1 MEDEKSQS
9 PDHQF
14 QSGDGLKAIYDV
26 YMDDEEDGEW
36 EADQKVIA
44 APVYDD
50 VHMEEEKDVVAAA
63 AEEEEADR
71 QNRAAAVAADEDMA
85 HRLYIQDLMGM
96 DEWQLRDM
104 DRPSL
109 RSALEMPLSDFPSS
123 SSSRAGVGANT
134 TAQGN
139 FSAGTPQYA
148 LNLKE
153 PVGQPYVPSSV
164 RARWIFESAQGA
176 ESGNSRI
183 PGPLEVQEER
193 GKGPLEVEPEKGKGP
208 LEIQAEKSIQE
219 ILATTV
225 PSASNGGLRS
235 SLARPAEAEREA
247 VTNTTRGIMRFGPR
261 DFATTPARKTV
272 HFKDAAAGSSST
284 QRIPGGDG
292 KVAAVPGETP
302 PPAPANVVRSAGC
315 GVTIAPR
322 KPTVVSADDDPV
334 STKRR
339 ALLAD
344 ADSAIMF
351 AGMEEVNNNNS
362 WYESIV
368 VPDDDEKPEQ
378 VEMQDLDESLQQCL
392 QRSEPYKPAATVAQ
406 GPDEFSLEDFCQRWD
421 ITPADIEPDEPPS
434 TRAPK
439 VPPLAD
445 HEVPTFDCGICIETL
460 PVFDL
465 FHGLP
470 CNHKFCASCMT
481 TYVEGRI
488 RSSELPI
495 PCPDPACG
503 RGEEGGGRGVLHPEM
518 CKKAIDYAAFGDWGA
533 RLTES
538 ALPPDRRAYCPNRQC
553 GVLLETSGEVEPI
566 RAPCPA
572 CGHALC
578 ATCGMEWNSDGA
590 GLGAHDCTKGPD
602 AALVRQLA
610 HDRQWKQCPSCKMFV
625 ERIDGCNRMTCRCR
639 FVFCYRC
646 GNAMYRGQAGGA
658 GLETC
663 RCLNAGLAFAM
674 AHHHQAHANIVDQ
687 AVQLPPV
694 PVQVDLNLEPEQM
707 VELNMQMQQPRWDD
721 ADPAEEEEVNW
732 FY

>member
-1 MEDEKSQS
+1 MEEEKTESL
-9 PDHQF
+9 DHQL
-14 QSGDGLKAIYDV
+14 QPGDGLKAIYDV
-26 YMDDEEDGEW
+26 YMDEEEDEEW
-36 EADQKVIA
+36 EADQQIIDAAIA
-44 APVYDD
+44 APVHD
-50 VHMEEEKDVVAAA
+50 VHMEEEKEKDVVAAA
-63 AEEEEADR
+63 EDEEADR
-71 QNRAAAVAADEDMA
+71 QNRAAAIAADENMA

-109 RSALEMPLSDFPSS
+109 RSALELPLSDFSSS

-139 FSAGTPQYA
+139 FSAA
-148 LNLKE
+148 
-153 PVGQPYVPSSV
+153 VVRPYVPPPA
-164 RARWIFESAQGA
+164 RARWIFESVQGA

-183 PGPLEVQEER
+183 PGPLEVQAEK
-193 GKGPLEVEPEKGKGP
+193 GKGPLEVEVQPEKG
-208 LEIQAEKSIQE
+208 IQE
-219 ILATTV
+219 MLAT
-225 PSASNGGLRS
+225 LRS
-235 SLARPAEAEREA
+235 SLARPEAQRAA
-247 VTNTTRGIMRFGPR
+247 VFLPRSVTTADNRAANTTRGIMRFGPR

-272 HFKDAAAGSSST
+272 HFKDAAGSSSN
-284 QRIPGGDG
+284 QRIPGDG
-292 KVAAVPGETP
+292 KAAAVPSQTPP

-315 GVTIAPR
+315 GFTNAQR
-322 KPTVVSADDDPV
+322 KPTVVVSANDDPV

-351 AGMEEVNNNNS
+351 AGLEEGNNNS
-362 WYESIV
+362 WYESMV
-368 VPDDDEKPEQ
+368 VPEDDEKPEQ

-392 QRSEPYKPAATVAQ
+392 QRSEPYKPAVTTVAQ
-406 GPDEFSLEDFCQRWD
+406 GPDEFSIQDFCQRWGV
-421 ITPADIEPDEPPS
+421 TPSDIEPDEPGPS

-439 VPPLAD
+439 VRPLAD

-503 RGEEGGGRGVLHPEM
+503 RDNEGGGRGVLHPEM
-518 CKKAIDYAAFGDWGA
+518 CKKAIDYGAFGDWGA

-538 ALPPDRRAYCPNRQC
+538 ALPPNRRAYCPNRQC
-553 GVLLETSGEVEPI
+553 GALLETSGEVEPV

-658 GLETC
+658 GLEPC

-674 AHHHQAHANIVDQ
+674 AHHHQAHANVVDQ
-687 AVQLPPV
+687 AMQLPPV
-694 PVQVDLNLEPEQM
+694 PVQMVDLNLEPQQM
-707 VELNMQMQQPRWDD
+707 AELNMQQMQPRWDD
-721 ADPAEEEEVNW
+721 DGADPADPEEVDW